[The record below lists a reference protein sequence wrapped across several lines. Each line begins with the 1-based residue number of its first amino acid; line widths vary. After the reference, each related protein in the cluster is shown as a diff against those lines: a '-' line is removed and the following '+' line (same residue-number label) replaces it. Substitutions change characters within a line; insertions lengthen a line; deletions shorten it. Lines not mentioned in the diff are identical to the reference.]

1 MLAIERGRARQAQA
15 GTKAP
20 VLTDE
25 QWAEAASRAAHTIDI

>member
-25 QWAEAASRAAHTIDI
+25 QWAEPAEQRIP